1 MKKNIRNKLDEMSA
15 MNQRNDDRVTEKTIL
30 TWIEGHMRER
40 LAEIRAREVPAANE
54 HIRQAIIERYEHDLA
69 TWVC

>member
-40 LAEIRAREVPAANE
+40 LAEIRAKEVPAANE
-54 HIRQAIIERYEHDLA
+54 HIR
-69 TWVC
+69 